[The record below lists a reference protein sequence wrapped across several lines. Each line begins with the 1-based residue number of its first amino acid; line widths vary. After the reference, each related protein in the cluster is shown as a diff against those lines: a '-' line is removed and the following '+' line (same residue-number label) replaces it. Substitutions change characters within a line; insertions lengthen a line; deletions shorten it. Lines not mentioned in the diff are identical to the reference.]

1 MEALFLAGHPAL
13 DFLNTTHRDAADGG
27 TVEVIGNGEAF
38 LAWLTQASLL
48 DAAQAA
54 RLKRRLGAQALD
66 SAAEAA
72 RRLRAWLASWLAR
85 WVDDPH
91 ASWESEL
98 RRLNGL
104 LEQVVIRPELIQTDH
119 GLETRERVR
128 VETESDLLALVT
140 RQVAL
145 LVGLEDPAL
154 IKPCAG
160 VGCVLWFVDRTKAHR
175 RMFCSATA
183 CGNRAKVA
191 AFRERQRTR

>member
-1 MEALFLAGHPAL
+1 MEALFLAGQPAL
-13 DFLNTTHRDAADGG
+13 DFLNTSYRNAADGS

-38 LAWLTQASLL
+38 LAWLTQAGLL
-48 DAAQAA
+48 QTSQAT

-72 RRLRAWLASWLAR
+72 RKLRTWLAGWLAR
-85 WVDDPH
+85 WVDEPH

-104 LEQVVIRPELIQTDH
+104 LEQVVIRPELVQTDH
-119 GLETRERVR
+119 GLETRERMR

-140 RQVAL
+140 RQVAQL
-145 LVGLEDPAL
+145 FGKEDPAL
-154 IKPCAG
+154 VKPCAG
-160 VGCVLWFVDRTKAHR
+160 ADCVLWFVDRTKAHR
-175 RMFCSATA
+175 RVFCSAAA